1 MSCQYKTR
9 ARMARW
15 QRLYYGRVA
24 RIFKR
29 SLCWRRIAIVGE
41 DWTNWCILR
50 ADRTRTSRAGSATW
64 GRRKGCKNKKDRVQP
79 DVEEVKQFPAV
90 DRRRNLAVAS
100 GQREKGEVA
109 VFQVLG
115 KALTSSLQL
124 DQVLRTII
132 ETMDEFLPPDNWS
145 LLLLDYST
153 HELNS
158 SLA

>member
-24 RIFKR
+24 RIFER
-29 SLCWRRIAIVGE
+29 SLYWRRIAIVGE

-79 DVEEVKQFPAV
+79 DVEEVKQLRAV
-90 DRRRNLAVAS
+90 ERRPNLSAPSPPRDKKHIAV
-100 GQREKGEVA
+100 
-109 VFQVLG
+109 
-115 KALTSSLQL
+115 LQL
-124 DQVLRTII
+124 
-132 ETMDEFLPPDNWS
+132 
-145 LLLLDYST
+145 
-153 HELNS
+153 
-158 SLA
+158 